1 MKQAVQGWY
10 YDYGTNLFREAATK
24 EEQCKINL
32 LNEWPK
38 SKTNPEIEEMRTE
51 YHKYCPTSKSNNIIS
66 CPKDIIKKKN
76 DLKLK
81 WLNDYFK
88 EVGKKGKKKKKTKR
102 KRKKSRKGRTKNT
115 KKKRKQK
122 KKKST
127 KGKRN
132 KDF

>member
-1 MKQAVQGWY
+1 MKQAVHGWY

-24 EEQCKINL
+24 FEQCKINL

-38 SKTNPEIEEMRTE
+38 SKTKSEIEEMRTE
-51 YHKYCPTSKSNNIIS
+51 YHKYCLKSKSNNIIS

-88 EVGKKGKKKKKTKR
+88 EVAKKGKKKKKTKS
-102 KRKKSRKGRTKNT
+102 KKKKSKKGRTKNK

-127 KGKRN
+127 KGK
-132 KDF
+132 

>member
-1 MKQAVQGWY
+1 MKQAVHGWY

-24 EEQCKINL
+24 FEQCKINL

-38 SKTNPEIEEMRTE
+38 SKTKSEIEEMRTE
-51 YHKYCPTSKSNNIIS
+51 YHKYCLKSKSNNIIS

-81 WLNDYFK
+81 WLNHYFK
-88 EVGKKGKKKKKTKR
+88 EVAKKGKKKKKTKS
-102 KRKKSRKGRTKNT
+102 KKKKSKKGRTKKK

-127 KGKRN
+127 KGK
-132 KDF
+132 

>member
-32 LNEWPK
+32 FSEWAK
-38 SKTNPEIEEMRTE
+38 IKRNSEIEEMRTE
-51 YHKYCPTSKSNNIIS
+51 YNKYCPKSKSNNIIF

-76 DLKLK
+76 DLKLE

-88 EVGKKGKKKKKTKR
+88 EVAKKGKKKKKTKSR
-102 KRKKSRKGRTKNT
+102 RKKSKKGRTQKK

>member
-1 MKQAVQGWY
+1 MKQGVYGWY

-24 EEQCKINL
+24 EEQCKIKL
-32 LNEWPK
+32 LSFWPK
-38 SKTNPEIEEMRTE
+38 SKPDPEIEEMRRE
-51 YHKYCPTSKSNNIIS
+51 YHKYCPKSKSNNIIA

-81 WLNDYFK
+81 WLNNYFK
-88 EVGKKGKKKKKTKR
+88 EIAKKGKKKKKKTKR
-102 KRKKSRKGRTKNT
+102 KKKKSKKGRKKNK

-127 KGKRN
+127 KGK
-132 KDF
+132 

>member
-32 LNEWPK
+32 FSEWAK
-38 SKTNPEIEEMRTE
+38 IKRNHEIEKMRRE
-51 YHKYCPTSKSNNIIS
+51 YNKYCPKSKSNNIIV

-81 WLNDYFK
+81 KL
-88 EVGKKGKKKKKTKR
+88 
-102 KRKKSRKGRTKNT
+102 
-115 KKKRKQK
+115 
-122 KKKST
+122 
-127 KGKRN
+127 
-132 KDF
+132 

>member
-1 MKQAVQGWY
+1 MKQAVHGWY

-24 EEQCKINL
+24 FEQCKINL

-38 SKTNPEIEEMRTE
+38 SKTKSEIEEMRTE
-51 YHKYCPTSKSNNIIS
+51 YHKYCLKSKSNNIIS

-88 EVGKKGKKKKKTKR
+88 EVAKKGKKKKKTRSK
-102 KRKKSRKGRTKNT
+102 KKKSKKGRTKKK

-127 KGKRN
+127 KGKRK
-132 KDF
+132 KDV